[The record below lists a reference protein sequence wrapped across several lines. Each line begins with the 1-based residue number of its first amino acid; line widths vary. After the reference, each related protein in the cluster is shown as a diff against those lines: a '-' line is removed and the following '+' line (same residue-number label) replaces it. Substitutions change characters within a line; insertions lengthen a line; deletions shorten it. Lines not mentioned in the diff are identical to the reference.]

1 MKPAPFRYV
10 RTVTVEET
18 LEALAQDGS
27 DAKVLAGGQ
36 SLVPALNMR
45 LVRPTT
51 LVDVNGVSGID
62 DVAAVNGSMS
72 VGALVRQSDSR
83 LLRHPLLAEAL
94 PHVGHFVT
102 RNRGTVAGSIAH
114 ADPAAELPLCLLLLG
129 GSVLARSVRSEREIP
144 AAELF
149 VAPFTTALEPG
160 ELLVETR
167 WPTPQPGWGHAFV
180 EFTQRRGD
188 YALCMAAAAV
198 GSGDVRVALGSVVER
213 PTLLEVDPD
222 NAGASAASQVEP
234 WGTVHA
240 SSAYL
245 EQLVHVLVE
254 RAVERARERAA
265 A

>member
-10 RTVTVEET
+10 RTETVEET
-18 LEALAQDGS
+18 LAALAEDGS
-27 DAKVLAGGQ
+27 DAKALAGGQ

-45 LVRPTT
+45 LVRPTI
-51 LVDVNGVSGID
+51 LVDVNRVAGLG
-62 DVAAVNGSMS
+62 DVAAENGPMS

-83 LLRHPLLAEAL
+83 LLRHPLLADAL

-149 VAPFTTALEPG
+149 LAPFTTALEPG

-167 WPTPQPGWGHAFV
+167 WPTPQQGWGYAFV

-198 GSGDVRVALGSVVER
+198 SSSEVRVALGSVVER

-240 SSAYL
+240 SPAYL
-245 EQLVHVLVE
+245 GQLVRVLVE

>member
-1 MKPAPFRYV
+1 
-10 RTVTVEET
+10 
-18 LEALAQDGS
+18 
-27 DAKVLAGGQ
+27 
-36 SLVPALNMR
+36 LVPALNMR
-45 LVRPTT
+45 LVRPAT
-51 LVDVNGVSGID
+51 LVDVNGVTGLD
-62 DVAAVNGSMS
+62 DVAAKNGSLS

-129 GSVLARSVRSEREIP
+129 GTVLARSVRSEREIP
-144 AAELF
+144 AA
-149 VAPFTTALEPG
+149 

-198 GSGDVRVALGSVVER
+198 GSGEVRVALGSVVER

-240 SSAYL
+240 SPAYL
-245 EQLVHVLVE
+245 VQLVRVLVE
-254 RAVERARERAA
+254 RAVERARKRAA